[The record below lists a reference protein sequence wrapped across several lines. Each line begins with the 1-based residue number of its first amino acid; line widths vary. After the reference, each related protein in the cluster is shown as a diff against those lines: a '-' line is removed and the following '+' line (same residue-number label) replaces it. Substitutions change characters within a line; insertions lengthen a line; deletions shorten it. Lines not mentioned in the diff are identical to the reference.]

1 VRIKSH
7 NIKLRSNWLRKPFS
21 ASACRSW
28 LAEEGSLTAR
38 LKSRHVDFHV
48 KTISQKD
55 AKPFVDEAAVLKRK
69 HSATVSVRDVLLIC
83 KQQPLVYAHSV
94 LPHSSLR
101 GAWAKLGKLG
111 NKPLGEIL
119 FSDPRVKRTLLSY
132 KKLSKHH
139 ALYRKA
145 VVHLPQAPTYLWARR
160 STFSLKSAKIL
171 VTEVFLPAL
180 SDKRGSD

>member
-1 VRIKSH
+1 VRIKPH

-38 LKSRHVDFHV
+38 LKSG
-48 KTISQKD
+48 
-55 AKPFVDEAAVLKRK
+55 AKPFIDEAAVLRCK
-69 HSATVSVRDVLLIC
+69 HSATVSVRDVLLIG
-83 KQQPLVYAHSV
+83 KQQPLVYAHSI

-111 NKPLGEIL
+111 NKPLGGIL
-119 FSDPRVKRTLLSY
+119 FSDPRVKRTPLSY

-145 VVHLPQAPTYLWARR
+145 VAHLPQAPTYLWARR
-160 STFSLKSAKIL
+160 STFSLNSAKIL
-171 VTEVFLPAL
+171 VTEVFLPTL
-180 SDKRGSD
+180 SDKQGSD